1 MNTRQ
6 ITVRVD
12 ESEWINGCSLQLGVS
27 PVVEV
32 LLPLG
37 SEMLGQSSVVS
48 SLYRALLCD
57 TALNHAQLLLAP
69 KKSPATIGEWR
80 REQGSEAW
88 RFLVTNQHVG
98 NGGLSVAQLRIGD
111 SKVVR

>member
-1 MNTRQ
+1 MNTCQ
-6 ITVRVD
+6 ITVRSE

-32 LLPLG
+32 LLPSG
-37 SEMLGQSSVVS
+37 SEMLGQD
-48 SLYRALLCD
+48 YRALMCD

-69 KKSPATIGEWR
+69 KKSPVTTGEWR

-98 NGGLSVAQLRIGD
+98 DGGLSVAQLRIGD

>member
-6 ITVRVD
+6 ITVRAD

-37 SEMLGQSSVVS
+37 SEMLGQD
-48 SLYRALLCD
+48 YRALLLD
-57 TALNHAQLLLAP
+57 TALNHAQLMLKPNKSLA
-69 KKSPATIGEWR
+69 TFGEWR

-88 RFLVTNQHVG
+88 RFLVTIQHVG
-98 NGGLSVAQLRIGD
+98 EGGLSVAQFRIGD